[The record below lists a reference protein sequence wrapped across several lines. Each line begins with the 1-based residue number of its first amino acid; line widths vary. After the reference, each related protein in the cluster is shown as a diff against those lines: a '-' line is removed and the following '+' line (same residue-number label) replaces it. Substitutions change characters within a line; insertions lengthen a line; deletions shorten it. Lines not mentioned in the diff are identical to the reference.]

1 MASKEDLTLGEIAVK
16 TRLLTQEQ
24 LTKCLEEQKNRTN
37 WKSLGE
43 ILVEKQYITDSQLQ
57 ALVNLQ
63 KRNLQVKTHQ
73 SRRVKQ
79 DNLFGRLAIRL
90 GFATEKQVEESLGTQ
105 LMINESHFLRLG
117 EIMVKKEYI
126 SEEQLNKIVDFQNQR
141 QVTCSGCGQKYNLVL
156 FNEGAKILCYN
167 CENEVVASSSIM
179 NGSSNP

>member
-24 LTKCLEEQKNRTN
+24 LTVCLEDQKKQPH

-43 ILVEKQYITDSQLQ
+43 IFVEKQYITDSQLQ
-57 ALVNLQ
+57 ALINLQ

-126 SEEQLNKIVDFQNQR
+126 SEEQLNKIIDFQSQR

-167 CENEVVASSSIM
+167 CDNEIVASSSVM
-179 NGSSNP
+179 NGSSNS

>member
-1 MASKEDLTLGEIAVK
+1 MASKEDLSLGEIAVK

-24 LTKCLEEQKNRTN
+24 LTKCLEDQKNRVK

-43 ILVEKQYITDSQLQ
+43 IFVEKQYITDSQLQ
-57 ALVNLQ
+57 ALVSLQ
-63 KRNLQVKTHQ
+63 KRNLQAKTNQ

-79 DNLFGRLAIRL
+79 ENLFGRLAIRL
-90 GFATEKQVEESLGTQ
+90 GFASEKQVEESLGTQ
-105 LMINESHFLRLG
+105 LMINEAHFLRLG

-126 SEEQLNKIVDFQNQR
+126 TDDQLKKIIDFQNQR
-141 QVTCSGCGQKYNLVL
+141 QVTCLGCGQKYNLIL

-167 CENEVVASSSIM
+167 CDNEVIASSLIT